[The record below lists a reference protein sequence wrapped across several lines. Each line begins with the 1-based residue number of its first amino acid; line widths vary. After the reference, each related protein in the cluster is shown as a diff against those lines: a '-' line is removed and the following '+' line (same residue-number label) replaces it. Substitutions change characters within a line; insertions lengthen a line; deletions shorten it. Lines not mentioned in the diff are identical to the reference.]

1 MLVGDI
7 VQTLGMSAK
16 FEILYIGIL
25 NHGSYCR
32 DKMSGI

>member
-7 VQTLGMSAK
+7 VQTLGLYAK

-25 NHGSYCR
+25 NYGSYCR
-32 DKMSGI
+32 DKMLDI

>member
-7 VQTLGMSAK
+7 VQTLGMYAK
-16 FEILYIGIL
+16 FEILYIRIL

-32 DKMSGI
+32 EKMLGI